1 MDRLLL
7 LDRGRLVG
15 EGSANGLADDLGI
28 ERPWD
33 TVVEGEKPEV
43 DAEIEDLGRGRWRIS
58 GPRMTPDLL
67 ASLKGAVVLEHG
79 RRKVNLADVLDRI
92 TEGEEE

>member
-1 MDRLLL
+1 
-7 LDRGRLVG
+7 
-15 EGSANGLADDLGI
+15 
-28 ERPWD
+28 
-33 TVVEGEKPEV
+33 
-43 DAEIEDLGRGRWRIS
+43 
-58 GPRMTPDLL
+58 MTPDLL